1 MRQVLEVI
9 SKDLLLEARW
19 LNTLSLLEHIGSR
32 KISKSVCEKHP
43 SLEVLEHFADE
54 TRHAYIFK
62 KLASR
67 GHAPTIVNHDENYLC
82 RDEAVS
88 YFQMLDSFMTEWIR
102 GATHQ
107 DDTYQNYLLV
117 TCMIER
123 RAMKLYPLYK
133 SITRDDE
140 VRLALQQIILE
151 ETNHRYNIETH
162 MADILKQNQVKNFSA
177 CTDIEEQLFTGFQ
190 SSLKKNLNL

>member
-1 MRQVLEVI
+1 MRQVLEAI
-9 SKDLLLEARW
+9 SKDPALEARW

-67 GHAPTIVNHDENYLC
+67 GVLSTHHDENYLC

-88 YFQMLDSFMTEWIR
+88 YFQMLDNFMTEWIHA
-102 GATHQ
+102 ATHQ

-133 SITRDDE
+133 NITRDDE
-140 VRLALQQIILE
+140 VRLELQQIILE
-151 ETNHRYNIETH
+151 ETNHRHNIETH
-162 MADILKQNQVKNFSA
+162 MADILKQNQVKNFSV
-177 CTDIEEQLFTGFQ
+177 CTDIEKQLFGGFE
-190 SSLKKNLNL
+190 SSLKKNLNLS